1 MGKARD
7 TREKN
12 KNDVNRGEQKVAK
25 STVDNSNSL
34 NQIEGLLNLL
44 VDLDIANG
52 NQKKSALVKQ
62 HGNGTNGSSVALEG
76 STQKPL
82 ESNRDPE
89 AAPEPISSEMNSTS
103 GVMLDT
109 LQSLLLDE
117 EGDRRSDRE
126 LPPPNQN
133 LEKRL
138 QSLLLE
144 EDIAPPQT
152 TTPIDLKPTPRKK
165 APRGRLQRILIEA
178 DKEAEKNEEPATA
191 PPDSKYS
198 HQTSSKNGYQ
208 SSIQEK
214 PEEVSPIS
222 SEIEENPEKRV
233 QIQDS
238 SPNGSIEKNGKDP
251 SGSVPVEPLEQQE
264 AANSRELKPNL
275 ELEATVETPLQGQL
289 VDSYSSDTVMPIPW
303 GEVKLENRES
313 PSKNG
318 RGRRL
323 QKMLLQLE
331 KIEQEQ
337 SAVSKQKSKELDD
350 RIADW
355 EMRPKIVQPAPPKL
369 DEKEL
374 ATALSRL
381 QQELVDPELASLRE
395 VIALMEQK
403 VTHIEGQLY
412 EPTDLINPLL
422 PLIAQILES
431 QADESKKNIFDEI
444 VPIID
449 RVIWERSQ
457 QDRKA
462 MSKALASLIPEA
474 ISQHISESPDAIAN
488 ALGPAMGGA
497 IKEQI
502 RLEQDAM
509 VDALYPVIGNTISK
523 YMGEVVNSIND
534 KVENALS
541 VKGVTRKLRAKM
553 QGVSEAELILQE
565 SMPFTVKAIFL
576 IHKGSGLVIAEA
588 QKTGNEEMESDMIA
602 GMLTAIRSFANDCMT
617 QSGRVSE
624 LNEIEYD
631 NFKLI
636 LEVAGYCY
644 MAVVTTGQAPK
655 QFLGRVRQTMSKIVQ
670 HYSEPIESFEGDTDT
685 IPEAVGGLL
694 TALMETPAELEN
706 RKRKPPIALL
716 TIGGAILLGIGIF
729 GIVEASDRRLEKQV
743 ISAWNSTPELAVYPT
758 EVDANRGKLILAGK
772 VPNQRLRQK
781 AFLIAADAL
790 PNRQF
795 ENNIVAV
802 EVPPDP
808 VKVAQEV
815 KRITVVLNQRPGVAI
830 AATYIGNRVKVEGK
844 VPEPKDAD
852 RITAAFA
859 QIPGVASVTNSLKIE
874 DLILATRI
882 YFDRGSSILTPGS
895 YQTELL
901 QIQQFLSQYPET
913 DLRII
918 GHTDISGTLEAN
930 LKVARERASAV
941 KQALVKL
948 GIAPERLEITS
959 TATPP
964 PDMGSTQPL
973 WMSRCVRF
981 LPVSAP

>member
-1 MGKARD
+1 M
-7 TREKN
+7 
-12 KNDVNRGEQKVAK
+12 AK
-25 STVDNSNSL
+25 SRVDNSNSV
-34 NQIEGLLNLL
+34 NQLEGLLNLL
-44 VDLDIANG
+44 VDLEIANA
-52 NQKKSALVKQ
+52 NQKDSALAKQ
-62 HGNGTNGSSVALEG
+62 QSNETNGSSVTLEG

-89 AAPEPISSEMNSTS
+89 AAPEPISSEINYASE
-103 GVMLDT
+103 LAIDR
-109 LQSLLLDE
+109 LQSLLLDQ
-117 EGDRRSDRE
+117 EGDRRSEPE

-133 LEKRL
+133 LEERL

-144 EDIAPPQT
+144 EDTAPPPT
-152 TTPIDLKPTPRKK
+152 TATDLKPTPRKK
-165 APRGRLQRILIEA
+165 ASRGRLQRILIEA
-178 DKEAEKNEEPATA
+178 EKKTRQSEESATTA
-191 PPDSKYS
+191 PPDSKYAPE
-198 HQTSSKNGYQ
+198 TSSKNGSQ
-208 SSIQEK
+208 SSLQER

-222 SEIEENPEKRV
+222 SEIEEDLDKRV
-233 QIQDS
+233 QIEDS
-238 SPNGSIEKNGKDP
+238 SPDGSIDGKEP
-251 SGSVPVEPLEQQE
+251 EETVPLEPLEQQE
-264 AANSRELKPNL
+264 AANSPELKPNL

-289 VDSYSSDTVMPIPW
+289 VDSYSSETVMPIPW

-313 PSKNG
+313 ASQNG
-318 RGRRL
+318 KRRRL
-323 QKMLLQLE
+323 QRMLLQLE
-331 KIEQEQ
+331 KIDREKY
-337 SAVSKQKSKELDD
+337 AASKQKSKQLEERL
-350 RIADW
+350 AD
-355 EMRPKIVQPAPPKL
+355 EEIRPKIVEPAPPKL

-374 ATALSRL
+374 AVALSRL
-381 QQELVDPELASLRE
+381 QQELVDPELTSLRQL
-395 VIALMEQK
+395 IALMEQK
-403 VTHIEGQLY
+403 MAYIEGQLY

-431 QADESKKNIFDEI
+431 QADDSKKDIFDEM

-462 MSKALASLIPEA
+462 MSRALASLIPEA
-474 ISQHISESPDAIAN
+474 ISQHIGESPDAVAN
-488 ALGPAMGGA
+488 ALGPAMGRA

-502 RLEQDAM
+502 RLERDAM

-523 YMGEVVNSIND
+523 YMAEVVNSIND
-534 KVENALS
+534 RVENALS

-588 QKTGNEEMESDMIA
+588 QKMGNEEMESDMIA

-617 QSGRVSE
+617 QSGKVSE

-644 MAVVTTGQAPK
+644 MAVVSTGQASK
-655 QFLGRVRQTMSKIVQ
+655 QFLGSVRQTMSKIVQ
-670 HYSEPIESFEGDTDT
+670 NYGQPIESFEGDTDT

-694 TALMETPAELEN
+694 TALMEAPAKLES
-706 RKRKPPIALL
+706 RKNKPPIALL
-716 TIGGAILLGIGIF
+716 ALGATVFLGIGIF

-758 EVDANRGKLILAGK
+758 EVDANRGKLTLAGK

-781 AFLIAADAL
+781 AFLVAADAV

-815 KRITVVLNQRPGVAI
+815 KRITAVLNQRPGVAI

-844 VPEPKDAD
+844 VPEPKDTE

-874 DLILATRI
+874 ELILATRI
-882 YFDRGSSILTPGS
+882 YFDPGSSILTPGS

-918 GHTDISGTLEAN
+918 GHTDLSGTLEAN
-930 LKVARERASAV
+930 LKVARERASVV

-948 GIAPERLEITS
+948 GIAPERLQITS

-964 PDMGSTQPL
+964 PDKGSTQPL

>member
-1 MGKARD
+1 M
-7 TREKN
+7 
-12 KNDVNRGEQKVAK
+12 AK

-34 NQIEGLLNLL
+34 NQIEGLVDIL
-44 VDLDIANG
+44 VDLEIANRHPK
-52 NQKKSALVKQ
+52 NSALVKEQ
-62 HGNGTNGSSVALEG
+62 RNGTNGSSVTLEG

-82 ESNRDPE
+82 ESKRYRE

-103 GVMLDT
+103 EIVLDR

-138 QSLLLE
+138 QSLLLK
-144 EDIAPPQT
+144 EDTAAAPPLAKPT
-152 TTPIDLKPTPRKK
+152 DLKPTPPKK
-165 APRGRLQRILIEA
+165 ARRGRLQRILIEA

-191 PPDSKYS
+191 PPESKYS
-198 HQTSSKNGYQ
+198 PETSSSNGSQ
-208 SSIQEK
+208 SSLKEE
-214 PEEVSPIS
+214 PERVGPIS
-222 SEIEENPEKRV
+222 SEIEENPDKRV
-233 QIQDS
+233 QNQDS
-238 SPNGSIEKNGKDP
+238 SADGSIAKNGKEP
-251 SGSVPVEPLEQQE
+251 LESVPVEPLERQE
-264 AANSRELKPNL
+264 ASNSPELKPNL
-275 ELEATVETPLQGQL
+275 ELETTVETPLQGQL
-289 VDSYSSDTVMPIPW
+289 VDSYSSETVTPIPW
-303 GEVKLENRES
+303 GEVKLEDRES
-313 PSKNG
+313 PSQKRG
-318 RGRRL
+318 RRRL
-323 QKMLLQLE
+323 QKMLLQFDKIKEE
-331 KIEQEQ
+331 K
-337 SAVSKQKSKELDD
+337 SPVSKPQSKQLDD
-350 RIADW
+350 RLADW
-355 EMRPKIVQPAPPKL
+355 EIEGKTLQPAPAKL
-369 DEKEL
+369 GEKEL

-395 VIALMEQK
+395 VIALIEQK
-403 VTHIEGQLY
+403 VAHIEGQLY

-422 PLIAQILES
+422 PLIAQLLES
-431 QADESKKNIFDEI
+431 EADESKEDIFDEM

-449 RVIWERSQ
+449 RVIWERSR

-462 MSKALASLIPEA
+462 MSSALASLIPEA

-488 ALGPAMGGA
+488 AIGPAMGAA

-534 KVENALS
+534 RVENALS

-655 QFLGRVRQTMSKIVQ
+655 QFPGRVRQTMSTIVQ
-670 HYSEPIESFEGDTDT
+670 YYSQPIESFEGDTDT

-716 TIGGAILLGIGIF
+716 AIGGAVFLGIGIF
-729 GIVEASDRRLEKQV
+729 GIVEASDRHLEKQV

-758 EVDANRGKLILAGK
+758 EVDANRGKLTLAGK

-781 AFLIAADAL
+781 AFLIAADAV

-815 KRITVVLNQRPGVAI
+815 KRITAVLNQRPGVAI

-844 VPEPKDAD
+844 VPEPKDAE

-882 YFDRGSSILTPGS
+882 YFDRGSSSLTPGS

-930 LKVARERASAV
+930 LKVARERALAV

-948 GIAPERLEITS
+948 GIAPERLQITS

-981 LPVSAP
+981 LPISAP